1 VTSTTA
7 AQLRIGSPVVQ
18 SLRGREVY
26 GLVIDVGRGNV
37 LVSWEIGASER
48 LGFGEMAGIRGG
60 SEDVANERF
69 LWKGLS

>member
-1 VTSTTA
+1 VTSTEA
-7 AQLRIGSPVVQ
+7 SKLGIGSPVVQ
-18 SLRGREVY
+18 DHRGREVY
-26 GLVIDVGRGNV
+26 GLVIDKQRTSVT
-37 LVSWEIGASER
+37 VSWEVGAAER